1 MELKS
6 MRLNEITYTDAKPVE
21 GYGPGFFRIGGE
33 VIEGAVLTGPMGTG
47 PWGGAAPPH
56 PMVALGGGVDVLFI
70 GTGAEIAHIPAPLRT
85 QLETAGIGVE
95 VMSSP
100 SSARTY
106 NVLLS
111 EGRRVALAM
120 LPV

>member
-1 MELKS
+1 
-6 MRLNEITYTDAKPVE
+6 MRLNEITFTDADPVD
-21 GYGPGFFRIGGE
+21 GYGPGFFRIAGE
-33 VIEGAVLTGPMGTG
+33 KLDGPVLTGPVGTRL
-47 PWGGAAPPH
+47 WGGFADTAPLLALAAH
-56 PMVALGGGVDVLFI
+56 IDVLFI
-70 GTGAEIAHIPAPLRT
+70 GTGADIAHIPAELRDA
-85 QLETAGIGVE
+85 LEGAGLGVE

-100 SSARTY
+100 TAARTY